1 MDVNQFET
9 VSEAMNYL
17 LEQGYTANFEIT
29 KDSARCIETNVR
41 YFPHDLKIK
50 AYHRFEGSSSAADM
64 SALYVIECNDG
75 TKGCL
80 LDAYG
85 TYSNLEFSEFI
96 TQVPLDDSLK

>member
-9 VSEAMNYL
+9 VSEAITYL
-17 LEQGYTANFEIT
+17 VGQGYSSNFEIS
-29 KDSARCIETNVR
+29 KNQARCLETDICYSPN
-41 YFPHDLKIK
+41 DLSIV
-50 AYHRFEGSSSAADM
+50 AYHRFEGTSSAGDM
-64 SALYVIECNDG
+64 SALYVIECKDG

-96 TQVPLDDSLK
+96 TQVPLDDTLK